1 MTNKEIVIIN
11 ELRKNSRRSLTDI
24 SKDTDTPLSSVFKT
38 VTRLEKTVVRKHTCI
53 VDFAQLG
60 YPLKVGMFITTGKKK
75 ELKKLRTSPASNRAV
90 KKSIFMSKLLFQ
102 GRNRGGVLKIVP
114 NGPFG

>member
-1 MTNKEIVIIN
+1 MAAFDRNGWQLSAGISGRFEPDYAVN
-11 ELRKNSRRSLTDI
+11 ERRN
-24 SKDTDTPLSSVFKT
+24 
-38 VTRLEKTVVRKHTCI
+38 
-53 VDFAQLG
+53 
-60 YPLKVGMFITTGKKK
+60 KK